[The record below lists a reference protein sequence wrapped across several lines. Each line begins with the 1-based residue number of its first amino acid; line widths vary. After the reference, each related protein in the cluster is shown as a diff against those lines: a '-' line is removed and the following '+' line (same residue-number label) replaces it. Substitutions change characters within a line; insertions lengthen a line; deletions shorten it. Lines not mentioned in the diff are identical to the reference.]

1 MHLYLYFVSLNE
13 KKILNNIKQ
22 NHTLTHTQI
31 EIRIVKIKK
40 NYLKQKA
47 KVQKRAQSGVTS
59 EIPKKDKI
67 IQKNQQI
74 NNHTNTKTHTDTF
87 SLSFIVSI
95 T

>member
-22 NHTLTHTQI
+22 NHTLTHTDRNQNC
-31 EIRIVKIKK
+31 ENKK
-40 NYLKQKA
+40 KLFKA

-59 EIPKKDKI
+59 EIPKKKKDKI
-67 IQKNQQI
+67 NQKNQQI